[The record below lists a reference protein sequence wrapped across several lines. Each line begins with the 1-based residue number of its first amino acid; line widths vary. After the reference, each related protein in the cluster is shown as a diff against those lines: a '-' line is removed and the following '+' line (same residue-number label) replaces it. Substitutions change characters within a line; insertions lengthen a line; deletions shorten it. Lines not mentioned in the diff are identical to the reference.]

1 MRVDQYLQFSELGIN
16 LPNNQYSN
24 RQAHGPEGIAS
35 KATKRQI
42 PQTCILCTIT
52 SILLRLVLVLQIN
65 TTTHTYYLPSI
76 TCNFNASS
84 AVVKLHKNNL
94 AINTLKKLFLSLIQ
108 NQSVNQQRLCAISKH
123 IRSNCV
129 VDGYQIFVEM
139 YLLCRQLIP
148 MELP

>member
-84 AVVKLHKNNL
+84 AVARSHKD
-94 AINTLKKLFLSLIQ
+94 TPKQLFLSFIWYDPK
-108 NQSVNQQRLCAISKH
+108 SICESTKIMCYFKAY
-123 IRSNCV
+123 SNCV